1 MNMIRL
7 IIRRKIFLIHNMKKI
22 AILLYLIRNC
32 PIFSTDFHVILL
44 LRLRFKKWCDKY
56 FYIQHRDEA
65 RGVGGIF
72 FDDIDQPSQGEA
84 FRFVE
89 SCANAVIPSY
99 LPLGR
104 L

>member
-1 MNMIRL
+1 MMFFCR
-7 IIRRKIFLIHNMKKI
+7 
-22 AILLYLIRNC
+22 
-32 PIFSTDFHVILL
+32 
-44 LRLRFKKWCDKY
+44 RFKKWCDKY

-72 FDDIDQPSQGEA
+72 FDDIDQPSQDDA

-99 LPLGR
+99 LPLGM
-104 L
+104 